1 MKTVT
6 YLKAYLLNSTSAKV
20 ELALKN
26 DAKNIRLQGE
36 LIKKLEKVNNS
47 NVRSDLEKAQ
57 KYTDQLTEL
66 RRDKYMFRALD
77 AAERSEKSAASAT
90 ETQGITKPALP
101 PEMIGFMSSPK
112 QVNIT
117 MNQLSGHLDA
127 ILACADRDAVNAQKG
142 MRKVTTALQY
152 LSDYNINDENKNSAR
167 GLLNQSVANENFC
180 TFGDKNIDNDVQYDA
195 VMAHLST
202 IKSWL
207 DKNN

>member
-6 YLKAYLLNSTSAKV
+6 YLKAYLLNSTSANV
-20 ELALKN
+20 ELALK
-26 DAKNIRLQGE
+26 DDTKNIRMQSK

-47 NVRSDLEKAQ
+47 EVRYELKKAQ
-57 KYTDQLTEL
+57 KYNDQLTAL
-66 RRDKYMFRALD
+66 RGSKYMFRALD

-101 PEMIGFMSSPK
+101 LEMIGFMSSPE

-117 MNQLSGHLDA
+117 MNQLTGHLDA

-152 LSDYNINDENKNSAR
+152 LSNFNTSAEDKKNAHA
-167 GLLNQSVANENFC
+167 LLHHSVADKDFC
-180 TFGDKNIDNDVQYDA
+180 IFGNNNIDTDVQYDA

>member
-6 YLKAYLLNSTSAKV
+6 YLKAYLLNSTSANV
-20 ELALKN
+20 ELALK
-26 DAKNIRLQGE
+26 DDTKNIRMQSK

-57 KYTDQLTEL
+57 KYTDQLTAL

-180 TFGDKNIDNDVQYDA
+180 TFGDKNIDTDVQYDA

>member
-6 YLKAYLLNSTSAKV
+6 YLRAYLLNSTSAKV

>member
-6 YLKAYLLNSTSAKV
+6 YLKAYLLNSTSANV
-20 ELALKN
+20 ELALK
-26 DAKNIRLQGE
+26 DDTKNIRMQSK

-57 KYTDQLTEL
+57 KYTDQLTAL

-180 TFGDKNIDNDVQYDA
+180 TFGDKNIDTDVQYDA
-195 VMAHLST
+195 VMAHLIT

>member
-6 YLKAYLLNSTSAKV
+6 YLRAYLLNSTSAKV

-207 DKNN
+207 DNNN

>member
-6 YLKAYLLNSTSAKV
+6 YLRAYLLNSTSAKV

-26 DAKNIRLQGE
+26 DAKNIRLQSK

-47 NVRSDLEKAQ
+47 EVRYELKKAQ
-57 KYTDQLTEL
+57 KYNDQLTEL

-180 TFGDKNIDNDVQYDA
+180 TFGDKNIDTDVQYDA

>member
-6 YLKAYLLNSTSAKV
+6 YLRAYLLNSTSAKV

-47 NVRSDLEKAQ
+47 EVRYELKKAQ
-57 KYTDQLTEL
+57 KYNDQLTEL

-180 TFGDKNIDNDVQYDA
+180 TFGDKNIDTDVQYDA